1 MEYIKEAI
9 KFYLKKYLNIV
20 KNIFSLDMPLDENDN
35 RLKVY
40 DISDED
46 IKEFLIK
53 SFNATDFNLTT
64 SNRILYDRT
73 GDIPSTELPN
83 YSPFSFHYIVR
94 DYDVISFKIPKEEGS
109 YLAYYKEDLVSE
121 SLLEF
126 N

>member
-1 MEYIKEAI
+1 MATNIY
-9 KFYLKKYLNIV
+9 KFVVMPEVDFKKKQMNSNVFEVAVSKL
-20 KNIFSLDMPLDENDN
+20 EEDN
-35 RLKVY
+35 V
-40 DISDED
+40 

-64 SNRILYDRT
+64 ANRILYDRT
-73 GDIPSTELPN
+73 GDISSTELPN

-109 YLAYYKEDLVSE
+109 YLAYYKEYLVSE
-121 SLLEF
+121 CLLEF

>member
-1 MEYIKEAI
+1 MATNIYKLVVTPEVD
-9 KFYLKKYLNIV
+9 FKKKQMNSNVFEVAVSKL
-20 KNIFSLDMPLDENDN
+20 E
-35 RLKVY
+35 
-40 DISDED
+40 ED
-46 IKEFLIK
+46 DVVKEFLTK

-64 SNRILYDRT
+64 ANWILYDRT

-94 DYDVISFKIPKEEGS
+94 DHDIISFKIPKEEGS

>member
-1 MEYIKEAI
+1 MATNIYKLVVTPEVD
-9 KFYLKKYLNIV
+9 FKKKQMNSNVFEVAVSKL
-20 KNIFSLDMPLDENDN
+20 E
-35 RLKVY
+35 
-40 DISDED
+40 ED
-46 IKEFLIK
+46 DVVKEFLTK

-64 SNRILYDRT
+64 ANRILYDRT

-94 DYDVISFKIPKEEGS
+94 DHDIISFKIPKEEGS

>member
-1 MEYIKEAI
+1 MATNIYKLVVTPEVD
-9 KFYLKKYLNIV
+9 FKKKQLNSNVIEV
-20 KNIFSLDMPLDENDN
+20 AVSKLE
-35 RLKVY
+35 
-40 DISDED
+40 ED
-46 IKEFLIK
+46 DVVKEFLTK

-64 SNRILYDRT
+64 ANRILYDRT

-94 DYDVISFKIPKEEGS
+94 DHDIISFKIPKEEGS
-109 YLAYYKEDLVSE
+109 YLAYYKEYLVSE

>member
-1 MEYIKEAI
+1 MATNIYKLVVTPEVD
-9 KFYLKKYLNIV
+9 FKKKQMNSNVFEVAVSKL
-20 KNIFSLDMPLDENDN
+20 E
-35 RLKVY
+35 
-40 DISDED
+40 ED
-46 IKEFLIK
+46 DVIKEFLIK

-64 SNRILYDRT
+64 ANRILYDRT

-94 DYDVISFKIPKEEGS
+94 DHDIISFKIPKEEGS
-109 YLAYYKEDLVSE
+109 YLAYYTEDHVSE

>member
-1 MEYIKEAI
+1 MATNIYKLVVTPEVD
-9 KFYLKKYLNIV
+9 FKKKQMNSNVFEFAVSKL
-20 KNIFSLDMPLDENDN
+20 E
-35 RLKVY
+35 
-40 DISDED
+40 ED
-46 IKEFLIK
+46 DVIKEFLIK

-64 SNRILYDRT
+64 ANRILYDRT

-94 DYDVISFKIPKEEGS
+94 DHDIISFKIPKEEGS
-109 YLAYYKEDLVSE
+109 YLAYYKEYLVSE

>member
-1 MEYIKEAI
+1 MATNIYKLVVTPEVD
-9 KFYLKKYLNIV
+9 FKKKQMNSNVFEVAVSKL
-20 KNIFSLDMPLDENDN
+20 E
-35 RLKVY
+35 
-40 DISDED
+40 ED
-46 IKEFLIK
+46 DVIKEFLIK

-64 SNRILYDRT
+64 ANRILYDRT

-94 DYDVISFKIPKEEGS
+94 DHDIISFKIPKEEGS
-109 YLAYYKEDLVSE
+109 YLAYYKEDLVFE

>member
-1 MEYIKEAI
+1 MATNTYKLVVMPEVD
-9 KFYLKKYLNIV
+9 FKKKQMNSNVFEVAVSKL
-20 KNIFSLDMPLDENDN
+20 E
-35 RLKVY
+35 
-40 DISDED
+40 ED
-46 IKEFLIK
+46 AVVKEFLIK

-64 SNRILYDRT
+64 ANRILYDRT

-94 DYDVISFKIPKEEGS
+94 DHDVISFKIPKEEGS

-126 N
+126 I

>member
-1 MEYIKEAI
+1 MATNIYKLVVTPEVD
-9 KFYLKKYLNIV
+9 FKKKQMNSNVFEVAVSKL
-20 KNIFSLDMPLDENDN
+20 E
-35 RLKVY
+35 
-40 DISDED
+40 ED
-46 IKEFLIK
+46 DVIKEFLIK

-64 SNRILYDRT
+64 ANRILYDRT

-94 DYDVISFKIPKEEGS
+94 DHDIISFKIPKEEGS
-109 YLAYYKEDLVSE
+109 YLAYYKEYLVSG

>member
-1 MEYIKEAI
+1 MATNIYKLVVTPEVD
-9 KFYLKKYLNIV
+9 FKKKQMNSNVFEVAVSKL
-20 KNIFSLDMPLDENDN
+20 EEDN
-35 RLKVY
+35 V
-40 DISDED
+40 

-64 SNRILYDRT
+64 ANRILYDRT

-94 DYDVISFKIPKEEGS
+94 DHDIISFKIPKEEGS
-109 YLAYYKEDLVSE
+109 YLAYYKEDHVSE

>member
-1 MEYIKEAI
+1 MATNIYKLVVTPEVD
-9 KFYLKKYLNIV
+9 FKKKQMNSNVFEVAVSKL
-20 KNIFSLDMPLDENDN
+20 E
-35 RLKVY
+35 
-40 DISDED
+40 ED
-46 IKEFLIK
+46 DVIKEFLIK

-94 DYDVISFKIPKEEGS
+94 DHDIISFKIPKEEGS
-109 YLAYYKEDLVSE
+109 YLAYYTEDHVSE